1 MRSHCPVFRKPREPV
16 LGRAGLEA
24 VLCRSNFCS
33 QMTWAVEKPCFLEF
47 SHYNREK
54 ALNVRSASVSRFRLR
69 ELSFI
74 GRGKQGYKEQ
84 DGGSSIIAGSIDQR
98 IFLPGTR
105 WEWANIRGPGEGE
118 NPKQMWLTNILLWLT
133 KGTISSANHLWGKE
147 WEVRGS
153 VSGLVTGEQGRMRLR
168 ESYRSHMGRGGSLQS
183 ARYQGTQRT
192 GDFLTFVVF

>member
-1 MRSHCPVFRKPREPV
+1 M
-16 LGRAGLEA
+16 GRAGLEA

-47 SHYNREK
+47 PHYNREK

-84 DGGSSIIAGSIDQR
+84 DGGSSIMAGSIDQR

-105 WEWANIRGPGEGE
+105 
-118 NPKQMWLTNILLWLT
+118 
-133 KGTISSANHLWGKE
+133 
-147 WEVRGS
+147 
-153 VSGLVTGEQGRMRLR
+153 
-168 ESYRSHMGRGGSLQS
+168 
-183 ARYQGTQRT
+183 
-192 GDFLTFVVF
+192 